1 MNTQLA
7 LDSHAAQGT
16 LIAAPPSVFF
26 ETIKE
31 GVVTLTVEHTIAYCN
46 TPLTQMLK
54 SDRDNILG
62 SSIFQFVAPAGR
74 AALATLLESA
84 GQEATV
90 TLLTRDGAA
99 VPVTVACDRMY
110 LADGAVCCLIVQDLT
125 RQVPDDLYRLIS
137 AAGRDLILLCDPA
150 GRYLFAGASL
160 RRMLGYD
167 PIEVIGSNLLDGFL
181 PDDQAAARDQWS
193 RLGTLGVATLTGR
206 YRHADGSWRTLTIS
220 ATAVLHSGAP
230 YVFALGQDVTEQ
242 QRIESA
248 LRRNLEAQENERRH
262 LARELHDEIGQVLTA
277 VKIRLQ
283 AIQQARRRTTRAA
296 LLAEGQDIVNQA
308 LEQVR
313 DLSLG
318 LRPSLL
324 DDFGLVAAMQWYA
337 NRVAEHTGLVV
348 QFVADPLES
357 RLPPIVETTC
367 FRVTQ
372 EALTNVLRHAAA
384 RQAGVEL
391 RRQGDTLRL
400 TIQDDG
406 IGFDVRNSLEQ
417 AVHGAS
423 LGLLGMHERVLLAG
437 GQITIQS
444 APAQGTQITVCFPL

>member
-1 MNTQLA
+1 
-7 LDSHAAQGT
+7 
-16 LIAAPPSVFF
+16 
-26 ETIKE
+26 
-31 GVVTLTVEHTIAYCN
+31 
-46 TPLTQMLK
+46 
-54 SDRDNILG
+54 
-62 SSIFQFVAPAGR
+62 
-74 AALATLLESA
+74 
-84 GQEATV
+84 
-90 TLLTRDGAA
+90 
-99 VPVTVACDRMY
+99 
-110 LADGAVCCLIVQDLT
+110 
-125 RQVPDDLYRLIS
+125 
-137 AAGRDLILLCDPA
+137 
-150 GRYLFAGASL
+150 
-160 RRMLGYD
+160 
-167 PIEVIGSNLLDGFL
+167 
-181 PDDQAAARDQWS
+181 
-193 RLGTLGVATLTGR
+193 VATLTGR